1 MRAQVD
7 LLESARQGDLESL
20 ELLINQPLEPKEI
33 KVSLSVEQGCLTVTA
48 EAPINPPSK
57 HSFINFLKQ
66 GMTNVMPAG
75 ITSVVV
81 HGKVQ
86 GLGAIAW
93 HQQFSLQTD
102 SPTAELHRTEFH
114 RTEPQKTEL
123 QKTEPKRL
131 EFQQQECPQAEPRSF
146 ITPEQMEHFSRAK
159 LTPSPGINLSSYAP
173 RRSRAQEPPQI
184 RYFLWATSLM
194 LGALL
199 SAHIVTWFMP
209 RSVART
215 EWEYHIVTLEDDNFD
230 TAMKKLGQEGWE
242 LSYAR
247 RAIASESDTEY
258 TLYELILK
266 RPK

>member
-1 MRAQVD
+1 M
-7 LLESARQGDLESL
+7 
-20 ELLINQPLEPKEI
+20 EPKEI

-66 GMTNVMPAG
+66 GMTNIMPAG

-102 SPTAELHRTEFH
+102 SPTAELHRTELQK
-114 RTEPQKTEL
+114 TELQKTELQKTEL

-159 LTPSPGINLSSYAP
+159 LTPSPGVNLSSYAP

-230 TAMKKLGQEGWE
+230 TAIKKLGQEGWE